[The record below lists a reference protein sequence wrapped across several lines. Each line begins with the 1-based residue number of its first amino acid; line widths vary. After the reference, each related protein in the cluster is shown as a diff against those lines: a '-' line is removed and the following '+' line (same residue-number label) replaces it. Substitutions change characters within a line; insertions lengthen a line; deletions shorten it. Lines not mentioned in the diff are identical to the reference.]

1 MAACRRAMTTGPALV
16 LLTLLARAQCWVVG
30 PQQPPPARLADDR
43 AALSRPRACA
53 AAAEELDGGALEET
67 SFWDDFCE
75 RTRSE
80 AAVLGLE
87 MRRVSYANGKLSVQA
102 SGGGVDQLQELNR
115 LLSTF
120 IDAREAAEEETVS
133 TLPPFLLEVSSP
145 GLSGELTS
153 DADFAA
159 FKGFPVVVTTSEE
172 FKSKTQWEGTLVGRD
187 DEKVAVNLKGRK
199 QEIPWAIV
207 SSVRLPNAKR
217 ESGDVGPP

>member
-1 MAACRRAMTTGPALV
+1 MLV
-16 LLTLLARAQCWVVG
+16 L
-30 PQQPPPARLADDR
+30 P
-43 AALSRPRACA
+43 
-53 AAAEELDGGALEET
+53 
-67 SFWDDFCE
+67 
-75 RTRSE
+75 
-80 AAVLGLE
+80 
-87 MRRVSYANGKLSVQA
+87 
-102 SGGGVDQLQELNR
+102 
-115 LLSTF
+115 
-120 IDAREAAEEETVS
+120 VS

-145 GLSGELTS
+145 GLSAELTS